1 MSLLFLDIE
10 TTGLNPLT
18 SELVTLQLLTPSGKS
33 IIIKD
38 PVTLEALKPKLE
50 KSLVVGHNIKFD
62 SKFLKYQYGIT
73 LYSVYDT
80 YLAEIAISGGKLARR
95 KGASLA
101 DLVFKYCDVTL
112 DKSEQLGFKKGEPLT
127 PEQQKY
133 ALNDLKY
140 LPEIMKQQQAQIAFL
155 GLENIIDIEMKCIP
169 AVVWLELS
177 GFHVDLEKFEDIK
190 VSVQEQYE
198 KAKAFLQQKLIIFEK
213 QSQLDGSFIPRE
225 LNLSSPEQLK
235 IALQNK
241 GYDVDKTD
249 KKTRAKYAHDP
260 IFQNLADFKESETL
274 LKMFIKPLPEFIT
287 SNTNRVYS
295 DFWQYGAKSGR
306 FTCGKPNLQQQPSRF
321 KEWRTIFAAEPGNRL
336 IVADLSQI
344 ELRIIGQL
352 ARDKKYIHAY
362 NGGLDLHRNTA
373 AVMFKVPVDQVTNQQ
388 REIAKSVNFG
398 LNYGMGKRSLKE
410 KLKLETGVDYTEGE
424 VEKFIEDFKKLY
436 PDVTNYLKIISQKG
450 FNKLEVRTE
459 AGRLFKFDKP
469 SAETEE
475 KYNAQKGNIERECK
489 NLPVQGLCADML
501 KIAMGNLFLILES
514 RGVKLVNCVHDE
526 LVFECKTEEAEE
538 VAAIVKTEMEQAG
551 ARFLTD
557 LPCIAEVKVSDTW
570 EK

>member
-1 MSLLFLDIE
+1 MPVLFLDIE
-10 TTGLNPLT
+10 TSGLNPLI
-18 SELVTLQLLTPSGKS
+18 SELVTLQLMTSSGKS
-33 IIIKD
+33 IIIKATESL
-38 PVTLEALKPKLE
+38 VVLKSQLER
-50 KSLVVGHNIKFD
+50 SLVVGHNIKFD
-62 SKFLKYQYGIT
+62 SKFLKSQYGIT

-101 DLVFKYCDVTL
+101 DLVFKYCGVTL

-127 PEQQKY
+127 PEQEKY

-177 GFHVDLEKFEDIK
+177 GFHVDLEKLEEIK

-198 KAKAFLQQKLIIFEK
+198 KARVFLQQELIIFDK

-241 GYDVDKTD
+241 GYGIDKTD
-249 KKTRAKYAHDP
+249 KKTRAKYTHDP

-274 LKMFIKPLPEFIT
+274 LKMFIKPLPEFIN

-306 FTCGKPNLQQQPSRF
+306 FTCGKPNLQQQPSKF
-321 KEWRTIFAAEPGNRL
+321 KEWRTIFTAEPGNKL

-344 ELRIIGQL
+344 ELRIIGQK
-352 ARDKKYIHAY
+352 ARDKNYIHAY
-362 NGGLDLHRNTA
+362 NEGLDLHRNTA
-373 AVMFKVPVDQVTNQQ
+373 AVMFKVPVDQITKQQ
-388 REIAKSVNFG
+388 RGTAKSVNFG

-410 KLKLETGVDYTEGE
+410 KLKLETGIDYTENE
-424 VEKFIEDFKKLY
+424 VAKFIEDFKNLY
-436 PDVTNYLKIISQKG
+436 PDVTNYLKTISQKG
-450 FNKLEVRTE
+450 FNRLEVRTE

-469 SAETEE
+469 SAESVE
-475 KYNAQKGNIERECK
+475 KYNVQKGNIERECK

-501 KIAMGNLFLILES
+501 KIAMGNLFLILEP

-526 LVFECKTEEAEE
+526 LVFECKAEEAEE
-538 VAAIVKTEMEQAG
+538 VAAIVKTEMEKAG
-551 ARFLTD
+551 ELFLKD